1 VRTADATEATFFS
14 LPPDG
19 RVGVFEVFMTAY
31 DRTKTPMRLTA
42 TVYPTDRNQFIVNV
56 GDVPE
61 SVNGSEIGPA

>member
-1 VRTADATEATFFS
+1 MRTADSTEFAFFN

-19 RVGVFEVFMTAY
+19 RISVYEVFRTAY
-31 DRTKTPMRLTA
+31 DQTYTPMRLTV

-61 SVNGSEIGPA
+61 PGDGAGV